1 VAFDLKWAIN
11 TILCRICSIFNR
23 RTEKGKKQKHFVTLS
38 CFKIYLMLNLIIFG
52 VLSVPIVFVS
62 WRTLLSPGSHGFYR
76 FFSWECIIWLLAF
89 NYKVWFKDPFSL
101 HQILSWIL
109 LFISAYLVISGVIL
123 MKKSGKPN
131 NNRNEKSLY
140 QFEKTSVLI
149 ETGIFKYVRHPLYSS
164 LIFLTWGIFSKS
176 PDFHLLLVSFISTA
190 FLYLTA
196 RSDEKECVEY
206 FGIEYLEYIKR
217 TKMFIPLLI

>member
-1 VAFDLKWAIN
+1 
-11 TILCRICSIFNR
+11 
-23 RTEKGKKQKHFVTLS
+23 
-38 CFKIYLMLNLIIFG
+38 MLNLIIFG
-52 VLSVPIVFVS
+52 FLSVPVVIVS

-89 NYKVWFKDPFSL
+89 NYNVWFKDPFSL
-101 HQILSWIL
+101 HQILSWFL
-109 LFISAYLVISGVIL
+109 LFLSAYLVITGVIL

-131 NNRNEKSLY
+131 SHRNEKTLY

-149 ETGIFKYVRHPLYSS
+149 ESGIFKYIRHPLYSS
-164 LIFLTWGIFSKS
+164 LIFLTWGILLKN

-196 RSDEKECVEY
+196 RCDEKECIDFFGNEY
-206 FGIEYLEYIKR
+206 FEYMKR
-217 TKMFIPLLI
+217 TKMFIPFLI

>member
-1 VAFDLKWAIN
+1 
-11 TILCRICSIFNR
+11 
-23 RTEKGKKQKHFVTLS
+23 
-38 CFKIYLMLNLIIFG
+38 MLNLIIFG
-52 VLSVPIVFVS
+52 FLSVPVVIVS

-89 NYKVWFKDPFSL
+89 NYNVWFKDPFSL
-101 HQILSWIL
+101 HQILSWVL
-109 LFISAYLVISGVIL
+109 LFFSVYLVITGVIQ

-131 NNRNEKSLY
+131 SNRNEKTLY

-149 ETGIFKYVRHPLYSS
+149 ETGIFKYIRHPLYSS
-164 LIFLTWGIFSKS
+164 LIFLTWGILLKN

-196 RSDEKECVEY
+196 RCDEKECIEY
-206 FGIEYLEYIKR
+206 FGNDYLEYMKR
-217 TKMFIPLLI
+217 TKMFIPLLIWALIIETILFGNIYLVIDFWNFLPGNG